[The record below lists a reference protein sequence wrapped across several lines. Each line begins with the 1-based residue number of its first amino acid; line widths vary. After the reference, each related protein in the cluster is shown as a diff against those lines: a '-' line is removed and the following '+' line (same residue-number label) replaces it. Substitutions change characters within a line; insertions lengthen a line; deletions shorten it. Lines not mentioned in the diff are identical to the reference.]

1 MRPDLQPED
10 VDALV
15 RRHDELTRA
24 TRTLYRLEA
33 DREPASSSPFELMV
47 EVAKGLFAMVLIA
60 TVAVVFVV
68 LALAEL
74 LPVPTP

>member
-1 MRPDLQPED
+1 MRPDLPQED

-24 TRTLYRLEA
+24 TRTLYRLDP

-47 EVAKGLFAMVLIA
+47 EVAKGLFTMVAIA
-60 TVAVVFVV
+60 TVAVVLVAI
-68 LALAEL
+68 ALAEL
-74 LPVPTP
+74 LPAPIP